1 MGNRWPTNVWADSHI
16 LSDLMQMAG
25 EKQNTRVIAC
35 ELSAKYG
42 VRITRNMVIGKA
54 RRENIGLLSNRMG
67 SLGRPKPNGKRK
79 GAKDNKLLHFK
90 ARDFAP
96 VAATI
101 PVEPLKIPFMQWN
114 ERTQCANVEDGKCN
128 DGLDLRCGHPRV
140 NGSSF
145 CEHHHVLYWMP
156 ATPAKRTPFVFGG
169 RAA

>member
-67 SLGRPKPNGKRK
+67 SLGRPKPSGKRK
-79 GAKDNKLLHFK
+79 SAKNDKLLHFK

-96 VAATI
+96 RAVII
-101 PVEPLKIPFMQWN
+101 PVEPLFVPFMELRPN
-114 ERTQCANVEDGKCN
+114 QCASVEGTGG
-128 DGLDLRCGHPRV
+128 DGLATYCGHPRAE
-140 NGSSF
+140 GSSF
-145 CEHHHVLYWMP
+145 CPSHHAIYWNP
-156 ATPAKRTPFVFGG
+156 PQPRKLGPVFVFGG
-169 RAA
+169 KAA